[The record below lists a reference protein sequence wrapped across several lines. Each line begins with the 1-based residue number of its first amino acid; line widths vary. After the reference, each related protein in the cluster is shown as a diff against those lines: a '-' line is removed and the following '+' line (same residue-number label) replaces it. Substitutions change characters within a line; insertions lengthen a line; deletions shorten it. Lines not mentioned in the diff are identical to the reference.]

1 MNKFQDML
9 ESALEESLNAADYD
23 VSEID
28 LEIALVDEIPELVES
43 ITESI
48 AESVLANIKRDA
60 PPKMQARWRHQQQFE
75 ERLRKHWQK
84 PLDLLELFIS
94 IATEAGDG
102 FNSEFRRDAVES
114 GDAVF
119 EALVRLHARACQVS
133 SAILVLLRAGY
144 ADDAHARWRSL
155 HEISVVSYIISQY
168 GQELAEKYLLH
179 ETIQKYKLAQHHQ
192 RYAERI
198 NERPISQEEFDL
210 LKEER
215 DLLINRFG
223 TPFKEDYGWAS
234 SVIRKD
240 RPTIRDIEEHV
251 ELDHMR
257 PYYSMASDNVHA
269 NSHGAYFRI
278 GLNPD
283 TEHVLLAGASNMG
296 LADPGVSTAISL
308 YQITTNLL
316 TSRPN
321 LDRLVVSRVLSML
334 MDEAGQAFSEAHHE
348 LERSAQLDASEDNR

>member
-1 MNKFQDML
+1 ML
-9 ESALEESLNAADYD
+9 
-23 VSEID
+23 
-28 LEIALVDEIPELVES
+28 
-43 ITESI
+43 
-48 AESVLANIKRDA
+48 K
-60 PPKMQARWRHQQQFE
+60 E
-75 ERLRKHWQK
+75 ER
-84 PLDLLELFIS
+84 DLLINRFGTPFKEDYGWASSVIRDRPTTRDIEEHVELDHMRPYYS
-94 IATEAGDG
+94 MASDNVHA
-102 FNSEFRRDAVES
+102 NSHGAYFR
-114 GDAVF
+114 
-119 EALVRLHARACQVS
+119 
-133 SAILVLLRAGY
+133 I
-144 ADDAHARWRSL
+144 
-155 HEISVVSYIISQY
+155 VVSYIISQY

-179 ETIQKYKLAQHHQ
+179 ETIQQYKSAQHHQ
-192 RYAERI
+192 TYAERI

-240 RPTIRDIEEHV
+240 RPTTRDIEEHV

-296 LADPGVSTAISL
+296 LADPGDSTAISL

-334 MDEAGQAFSEAHHE
+334 MEEAGQAFSEAHHQ
-348 LERSAQLDASEDNR
+348 LEQSAQLDASEDNR